1 MNRAPT
7 HVFSPLHPNHSQ
19 MPSLGP
25 ALRPN
30 RWIAPGAYW
39 LLVAMWTVLVF
50 MAWLLAP
57 AYFPSPA
64 RVLRAFSELTA
75 SQGLIG
81 ELWTSLVLFGE
92 SLLIASIL
100 SMGLAY
106 ATVVPAV
113 RPIVMALTRARFLS
127 LVGLTFIFTMMLSG
141 GHALKVGLLVFGIS
155 AFFLTSMVD
164 VVAQVPTEKLDHAR
178 TLRMGEWRTVW
189 EVIVL
194 GQMGTALDVL
204 RQNAAIGWMML
215 TMVEGISRSEGGIGA
230 LLMDQNK
237 HFNLA
242 AIFAVQGV
250 FLVAGFAQDAVLAWL
265 KATLVPH
272 AALTTVRR

>member
-1 MNRAPT
+1 MA
-7 HVFSPLHPNHSQ
+7 
-19 MPSLGP
+19 SLGP

-30 RWIAPGAYW
+30 RWITPGAYW
-39 LLVAMWTVLVF
+39 MLVGAWTIVVF
-50 MAWLLAP
+50 AAWLLAP

-64 RVLRAFSELTA
+64 RVVRALGNLTA
-75 SQGLIG
+75 TQGLLG
-81 ELWTSLVLFGE
+81 ELWTSLVLFAE
-92 SLLIASIL
+92 SLLIATVL
-100 SMGLAY
+100 SLGLAY
-106 ATVVPAV
+106 ATVIPAV

-127 LVGLTFIFTMMLSG
+127 LVGLTFIFTMTLGG
-141 GHALKVGLLVFGIS
+141 GHSLKVGLLVFGIS

-250 FLVAGFAQDAVLAWL
+250 FLVAGFFQDAVLAWI
-265 KATLVPH
+265 KSVVVPH
-272 AALTTVRR
+272 AALTTERR

>member
-1 MNRAPT
+1 MPT
-7 HVFSPLHPNHSQ
+7 
-19 MPSLGP
+19 LGP

-30 RWIAPGAYW
+30 QWVPASAYW
-39 LLVAMWTVLVF
+39 MMVALWSVVFLV
-50 MAWLLAP
+50 AWLLAP

-64 RVLRAFSELTA
+64 RVVKALGNLTA
-75 SQGLIG
+75 TQGLLG
-81 ELWTSLVLFGE
+81 ELWTSLALFAE
-92 SLLIASIL
+92 SLIIASVL
-100 SMGLAY
+100 SLGLAY
-106 ATVVPAV
+106 ATVIPAV

-127 LVGLTFIFTMMLSG
+127 LVGLTFIFTMTLGG
-141 GHALKVGLLVFGIS
+141 GHGLKVGLLVFGIS

-250 FLVAGFAQDAVLAWL
+250 FLVAGFFQDAVLAWI
-265 KATLVPH
+265 KSVLVPH
-272 AALTTVRR
+272 AALSTERR

>member
-1 MNRAPT
+1 MA
-7 HVFSPLHPNHSQ
+7 
-19 MPSLGP
+19 SLGP

-39 LLVAMWTVLVF
+39 LLVGAWTVIVF
-50 MAWLLAP
+50 AAWLLAP
-57 AYFPSPA
+57 SYFPSPA
-64 RVLRAFSELTA
+64 RVLAALRELTA

-106 ATVVPAV
+106 ATVVPAL

-127 LVGLTFIFTMMLSG
+127 LVGLTFIFTMTMGG
-141 GHALKVGLLVFGIS
+141 GHGLKVALLVFGIT

-272 AALTTVRR
+272 AALTTERR